1 MGKSYMIRKISE
13 MLDSADIVTVESV
26 YRVVVN
32 LTVAHRRHVKSP
44 LKFLLESFEHLF
56 YS

>member
-26 YRVVVN
+26 YRVVVK

-44 LKFLLESFEHLF
+44 LKFLLELFEHLF